1 MKVQLLALVMLL
13 SIPAIIAL
21 TCDIRGCHY
30 TDAGCKG
37 NEDCQS
43 SELDETKCYILPFGY
58 TTTTYSVNCTSKTV
72 DIFTTTGCNGT
83 GSKFVDGSCALGMV
97 EFTFVTSSSSV
108 SSSSAL
114 TSWMKWIV

>member
-21 TCDIRGCHY
+21 TCDMRGCLY
-30 TDAGCKG
+30 SETGCKG
-37 NEDCQS
+37 NADCQS
-43 SELDETKCYILPFGY
+43 SELDETKCYTLPFGD
-58 TTTTYSVNCTSKTV
+58 TTTTYSVNCTAKIV
-72 DIFTTTGCNGT
+72 NLFTTTDCTGT
-83 GSKFVDGSCALGMV
+83 GSQVTEGTCALGMV
-97 EFTFVTSSSSV
+97 EFAFG